1 MSMTSYL
8 TRLSDWSAT
17 QRQASRLRNERTL
30 AAFLAV
36 RDDVE
41 AALDAGFARKTIWE
55 HMHEIGRISF
65 RYETFLKHVKRH
77 ITHAPTDQ
85 RKGRDKAKPK
95 ASSESKKSEAPTAS
109 GFAFNPT
116 PKKED
121 LC

>member
-1 MSMTSYL
+1 MTSYL
-8 TRLSDWSAT
+8 TKLSDWTAT
-17 QRQASRLRNERTL
+17 QRQVSRLRNKKTL

-41 AALDAGFARKTIWE
+41 AAIDAGFARKTIWE
-55 HMHEIGRISF
+55 HMHETGRISF

-77 ITHAPTDQ
+77 ITRAPAAK

-95 ASSESKKSEAPTAS
+95 ASSESKKSETPTSS

-116 PKKED
+116 LKKED